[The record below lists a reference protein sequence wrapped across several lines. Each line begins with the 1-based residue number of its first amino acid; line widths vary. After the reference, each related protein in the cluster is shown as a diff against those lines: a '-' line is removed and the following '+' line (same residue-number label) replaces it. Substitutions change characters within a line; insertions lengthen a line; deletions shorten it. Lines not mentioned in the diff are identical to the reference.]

1 MNVSVVSRELFG
13 DQSLKDAPSLLRK
26 LRRGMLLFYVSGCLM
41 MIGAAI
47 WASLEDYQKSVDTT
61 GQLSMTLA
69 RSLAEQAALSL
80 SSVEQSM
87 QALASEIRAEG
98 GTEHAGEHWLHEH
111 LKLRQGYL
119 PQVRGIIVID
129 RNGILTAHSGE
140 FPVKRLKLS
149 DRAYFN
155 HHSSQGDSSSRIGEP
170 LISRM
175 DYRWL
180 IPLTLR
186 INDSKGTFDG
196 VILAGVEPDYFLHF
210 YESLTLQRGIRIQI
224 LRWDGVLLLGYPLD
238 IHRLGTSIPSQNR
251 DGFFPP
257 SKAGSAGSD
266 RQFMAQVSSHD
277 IPVRIRILTDTSHI
291 LSRYHHDLRLRI
303 ITLLGI
309 IAVLTTIFLFL
320 LRQTRRMELVETRL
334 RLSQLACDASP
345 DMIIWCERTGKNV
358 YANRQLAIFTGYS
371 FKELQGL
378 NVQTLMSMKDLN
390 WTQLC
395 SETSAGRPKTIEASL
410 RKKDHSQGIVEL
422 TVFPL
427 TEKGYSL
434 LCIQGKDR
442 TEFQAKQAELMQH
455 QEHLQEMMNK
465 RTEEIRAVLAANPLS
480 VILSINEHIKSVNPA
495 FETLFGYSLNS
506 IAGLPESV
514 IHASTPHYLGL
525 RNTIRN
531 RISRGGTYRG
541 EVELR
546 RSDGSIFWAQ
556 IFARALQTAPPDS
569 GTVYIVEDVSN
580 QRSSAQALRQSEQV
594 KRTILDTALDGF
606 ALIDANRRFIDVNNA
621 LCQQTGTSRESII
634 GKTPDELWGT
644 DLADRIFPREMAPVT
659 EHSRLEICLTSQDIT
674 RTFLVSLG
682 LIRNPDGAA
691 DYQFVFFSDITEQK
705 SIAHSLAEAK
715 EIAENANQAK
725 SIFLTNMS
733 HELRTPMHAILSFAE
748 LGAQKA
754 EDCPPHEVLRYFE
767 RISQSGRHLLALLND
782 LLEMSRMVPGEQ
794 RFRLGEH
801 ILQQTMSA
809 TLSEIASQL
818 EEKHLK
824 VIHDE
829 TTKAISIEYDRMG
842 ITQIILNL
850 MSNAI
855 RFSPN
860 SGKIHIHYLRVPARD
875 NYPAMYGFSI
885 RDEGPGIPPD
895 QIGQVNQILSGHAPE
910 TGLFASLG
918 LSLCWPI
925 IHKHRGSMR
934 ATNHTDG
941 GAVLTVLLPGQTDPD
956 GTSARKSP

>member
-13 DQSLKDAPSLLRK
+13 DHSLKDAPSLLRK
-26 LRRGMLLFYVSGCLM
+26 LRRGILLFYVTSCLM
-41 MIGAAI
+41 LIVAAI
-47 WASLEDYQKSVDTT
+47 WSSQEDYQESVDTA
-61 GQLSMTLA
+61 GQLSMTLS
-69 RSLAEQAALSL
+69 RSLAEQAALTL
-80 SSVEQSM
+80 SSAEQSM
-87 QALASEIRAEG
+87 QALASEIRSAG
-98 GTEHAGEHWLHEH
+98 GTEHAGEHWLHKH
-111 LKLRQGYL
+111 LKLRQGHL

-140 FPVKRLKLS
+140 FPVRRLMLA
-149 DRAYFN
+149 DRAYFR
-155 HHSSQGDSSSRIGEP
+155 HHSNQEDSSSRIGEP

-186 INDSKGTFDG
+186 INDPQGTFDG

-210 YESLTLQRGIRIQI
+210 YESLGLQRGIRIQI
-224 LRWDGVLLLGYPLD
+224 LRRDGVLLLGYPLD
-238 IHRLGTSIPSQNR
+238 IHRLGTSISSENQ

-266 RQFMAQVSSHD
+266 RQFVAQVSSHD
-277 IPVRIRILTDTSHI
+277 IPVRIRILTNASHI
-291 LSRYHHDLRLRI
+291 LDRYHNDLRSRI
-303 ITLLGI
+303 MALLGI
-309 IAVLTTIFLFL
+309 IAVLTAMFLFL

-334 RLSQLACDASP
+334 RLSQLACDVSP
-345 DMIIWCERTGKNV
+345 DMIIWCERTGKKV
-358 YANRQLAIFTGYS
+358 YSNRQLALFTGYS
-371 FKELQGL
+371 DKELQNL
-378 NVQTLMSMKDLN
+378 NVQTLISMKDLS
-390 WTQLC
+390 WTQFC
-395 SETSAGRPKTIEASL
+395 SETSADNPKTIEVSL
-410 RKKDHSQGIVEL
+410 RKKDRSQGIVEL

-427 TEKGYSL
+427 TETGYSL
-434 LCIQGKDR
+434 LCMQGKDR
-442 TEFQAKQAELMQH
+442 TEFHARQAELMQH
-455 QEHLQEMMNK
+455 QEHLHEMMSK
-465 RTEEIRAVLAANPLS
+465 RTEEIRAILDANPLS

-514 IHASTPHYLGL
+514 IHVSAPHYLGL

-531 RISRGGTYRG
+531 RISQGGTYRG

-546 RSDGSIFWAQ
+546 RSDGSVFWAQ
-556 IFARALQTAPPDS
+556 IFARTLRTAPPDS

-580 QRSSAQALRQSEQV
+580 QRSSALALRQSEEV

-621 LCQQTGTSRESII
+621 LCEQTGTSRESII
-634 GKTPDELWGT
+634 GKAPDELWGT
-644 DLADRIFPREMAPVT
+644 DLADRIFPRETASAT

-674 RTFLVSLG
+674 RTFLVSRG
-682 LIRNPDGAA
+682 LIPNSGGAA
-691 DYQFVFFSDITEQK
+691 DYQFVFFSDITKQK

-754 EDCPPHEVLRYFE
+754 EENTPHDVLRYFE

-818 EEKHLK
+818 EEKHLQI
-824 VIHDE
+824 IHDE
-829 TTKAISIEYDRMG
+829 TAKVIPIEYDRMG

-860 SGKIHIHYLRVPARD
+860 RGKIHINYLREPARD
-875 NYPAMYGFSI
+875 NHPTMYGFSI
-885 RDEGPGIPPD
+885 RDEGPGISPD
-895 QIGQVNQILSGHAPE
+895 QIGQINQILSGHAPE
-910 TGLFASLG
+910 TGLSSSLG
-918 LSLCWPI
+918 LSLCWQI

-934 ATNHTDG
+934 AANHLDG
-941 GAVLTVLLPGQTDPD
+941 GAVLTVLLPGQTVQDR
-956 GTSARKSP
+956 TSAHRSP